1 MRFAL
6 PWLPTDDQVRSTE
19 SRSPRMRMP
28 QSGSGNGL
36 SAARPK
42 EHLLR
47 ILGVGFG
54 IAVIIGGVIGSG
66 ILRTPG
72 LVAAQLR
79 NPGLIIAVWLVGGIY
94 AFCCTLSV
102 TELGTMLPRAG
113 GWYVYS
119 RRAFGE
125 YAGFLVGCMD
135 WIANTV
141 AIAYLA
147 VAFGDFA
154 AELQPSLHGYVK
166 VVPVASVSGLTLLNW
181 LGLRAG
187 SRMQELTSM
196 VKTLALI
203 AVVVACFAIS
213 PHSAPDGGALPAS
226 LAAPKGG
233 LLLAVLVALQAVIV
247 TYDGWYFAIYF
258 TEEDHDPARNLPRSS
273 IGTILACITLY
284 VLVNVA
290 LLHVLPMSK
299 LAASKVPAADAAMA
313 IFGGWGRQFILI
325 LAMVSAISA
334 LNAGLLLAP
343 RILFGMARDGWLPH
357 WVASVNS
364 GGTPSAAL
372 LLVALG
378 SIALILS
385 GGYEKLIALA
395 SFLLVTLYLSG
406 FCALFALRVREPD
419 LPRPFKAWGY
429 PWTNLFVLLASA
441 GFLVETVLGD
451 LKDALFTL
459 ILIALSYP
467 VYFFAVA
474 RKGIPRR

>member
-1 MRFAL
+1 MTTG
-6 PWLPTDDQVRSTE
+6 PPI
-19 SRSPRMRMP
+19 
-28 QSGSGNGL
+28 
-36 SAARPK
+36 RPK
-42 EHLLR
+42 GQLLR
-47 ILGVGFG
+47 ILGIGFG

-119 RRAFGE
+119 RRAFGD
-125 YAGFLVGCMD
+125 YGGFLVGCMD
-135 WIANTV
+135 WITNVV
-141 AIAYLA
+141 ATAFLA

-154 AELQPSLHGYVK
+154 AELQPSLHGSVK
-166 VVPVASVSGLTLLNW
+166 VVPVACLSALTLLNW

-187 SRMQELTSM
+187 SRTQELTSL
-196 VKTLALI
+196 VKTLALV
-203 AVVVACFAIS
+203 AFVLACFVIS
-213 PHSAPDGGALPAS
+213 PHSPPDAVAPLAS
-226 LAAPKGG
+226 LAAAREG
-233 LLLAVLVALQAVIV
+233 LLLAVLVALQAVII

-273 IGTILACITLY
+273 IGTVLACIAVY

-290 LLHVLPMSK
+290 LLHVLSMNK
-299 LAASKVPAADAAMA
+299 LAASQVPAADAAMA
-313 IFGGWGRQFILI
+313 IFGGRGRQLILM

-334 LNAGLLLAP
+334 LNAGLMLAP
-343 RILFGMARDGWLPH
+343 RILFGMARDGFLPR
-357 WVASVNS
+357 WVAFVNS

-372 LLVALG
+372 LLNALA
-378 SIALILS
+378 SLALILN

-395 SFLLVTLYLSG
+395 SFLFVGLYLSG
-406 FCALFALRVREPD
+406 FCALFVLRVREPG

-429 PWTNLFVLLASA
+429 PWTNLLVLLASSA
-441 GFLVETVLGD
+441 FLVATIVGD
-451 LKDALFTL
+451 VKDALFTL

-467 VYFFAVA
+467 VYFLVVK
-474 RKGIPRR
+474 RKRPPASASDTLTVPPE